1 MESVGKF
8 RKREVPF
15 TQISNH
21 LLRDSNISLKAKG
34 LYSLIASYLGI
45 ADFVLYK
52 NTLRNNCSEGRDAF
66 DKAWNELKKAG
77 YLKQYKVKTDQGRFE
92 YEYEILDKP
101 DTSDTDSMI
110 SNNANNPGN
119 NNNTK
124 NDGINESSSDITAI
138 YGFSVYGNPVNGMP
152 VTEVPESL
160 IDTLNRNNIKKNML
174 LNNNNT
180 LSDSMKSRN
189 SDLTAT
195 SCFYSKISTWLA
207 DLSKIMPKE
216 VLETKSKLDLL
227 FTKLPLDSMNIVNK
241 FSESQARDMF
251 NFAMDLYNPI
261 DEQKTLKSHV
271 FNKEGYLIGYI
282 RKQAII

>member
-66 DKAWNELKKAG
+66 DKTWNELKKAG
-77 YLKQYKVKTDQGRFE
+77 YLKQYKIKTDQGRFE

-101 DTSDTDSMI
+101 DISDTDSII
-110 SNNANNPGN
+110 SNNANNLGN
-119 NNNTK
+119 NNNAK
-124 NDGINESSSDITAI
+124 NDGMNESSSDITAT
-138 YGFSVYGNPVNGMP
+138 YGFSVYGNPVNGLP
-152 VTEVPESL
+152 VTEVPEPL

-180 LSDSMKSRN
+180 LSDFVRSRS
-189 SDLTAT
+189 SDLTAVN
-195 SCFYSKISTWLA
+195 CFYSKISTWLS
-207 DLSKIMPKE
+207 DLSKIMPTE
-216 VLETKSKLDLL
+216 VSETKSKLDLL
-227 FTKLPLDSMNIVNK
+227 FAKLPLDSINIVNK

-261 DEQKTLKSHV
+261 EEQKTLKSHV

-282 RKQAII
+282 RKQAIV